1 MIRIAPGTR
10 KYLLTDPVEIRRNT
24 ERANSGAPVVVV
36 IEVIEE
42 DGQPIAYKRHVAY
55 NALTTAPVSF
65 DYRSRDFVCL
75 NYFKGAYPEERKVR
89 GAYMTTGEV
98 LLAET
103 ADEALAVQAKPIKS
117 TKGN

>member
-1 MIRIAPGTR
+1 VIRLLAGTR
-10 KYLLTDPVEIRRNT
+10 KYLLTDPVEIRRNL
-24 ERANSGAPVVVV
+24 ERANAGAPVVVV

-42 DGQPIAYKRHVAY
+42 DGQPIAYKRHIAY
-55 NALTTAPVSF
+55 GVLTTGPVSF

-89 GAYMTTGEV
+89 GAYMTTGEL
-98 LLAET
+98 LLAES
-103 ADEALAVQAKPIKS
+103 ADEPLAIPSKPNKS